1 LAATQPTQKN
11 FLANVPSLK
20 SVSTL
25 TPLSSPV
32 VELLIA
38 RLGRD
43 DDLDLWRR
51 PPQSPEIEAAA
62 TGLIDDPRMVSCDV
76 AHGVDLIVV
85 LPVGKGSDFG
95 EQGF

>member
-1 LAATQPTQKN
+1 LAATQPTQKVSRERP
-11 FLANVPSLK
+11 FANC
-20 SVSTL
+20 VSTL

-38 RLGRD
+38 RLGR

-62 TGLIDDPRMVSCDV
+62 TGLIDDPRMVRCDV
-76 AHGVDLIVV
+76 AQGIDLVIV
-85 LPVGKGSDFG
+85 LPIGKGSDFG
-95 EQGF
+95 EQVF